1 MPKKSANYPDWV
13 MKFKKKGTYI
23 NKVGDK
29 YYLYAAHSE
38 RVKGTNKV
46 KRVSDGYLGRITEA
60 DGLIPAKSQLRT
72 PPVCYELGLSYAI
85 IYLTS
90 DILSGLVTS
99 FPKYGKAVYSC
110 SVLLF
115 IYGIYNR
122 FLFEHSFVSLFFS
135 DAAYPDRFSPAQI
148 TGIERGCRMIND
160 RLNSILGDDL
170 NTILSLFTDVRLIKA
185 AGKYFLSELSEDVL
199 ALSQK
204 YSIDWSNELWQK

>member
-1 MPKKSANYPDWV
+1 MPKKSANYPEWV

-38 RVKGTNKV
+38 RVKGTDKV
-46 KRVSDGYLGRITEA
+46 KRVSDGYLGRITEK

-72 PPVCYELGLSYAI
+72 PPASYELGLSYALI
-85 IYLTS
+85 CLTP
-90 DILSGLVTS
+90 DILSALTAA

-115 IYGIYNR
+115 IYGTHNR
-122 FLFEHSFVSLFFS
+122 FLFEHSFISLFFS
-135 DAAYPDRFSPAQI
+135 DTVYPDRLSPAQV

-160 RLNSILGDDL
+160 RLNIILGDDL
-170 NTILSLFTDVRLIKA
+170 KAFLALFPDVRLIKA
-185 AGKYFLSELSEDVL
+185 ANKYFLSELSEDVL
-199 ALSQK
+199 ALSHK
-204 YSIDWSNELWQK
+204 YSIDWGNDLWQK